1 MMSFVLM
8 TYDLYQPAFL
18 REHNGTHYA
27 QPYLDHATRFDTQEQ
42 AETKLAL
49 ISGGRNAPTF
59 IVTPF
64 ADAAAYPGVLLHR

>member
-1 MMSFVLM
+1 MSFVLM
-8 TYDLYQPAFL
+8 THDLSQPAFL
-18 REHNGTHYA
+18 SEHDGHYA

-64 ADAAAYPGVLLHR
+64 TEAAACPGVCLHP